1 MRNRYMAGERTAEYM
16 DEAFSRHSAWIL
28 GVCAGIA
35 NRMGFN
41 PAILR
46 VVTFVCLL
54 FMPLKTIAVYLLVW
68 VIFFRHRRG

>member
-1 MRNRYMAGERTAEYM
+1 MRNRYMAGDRTAEYL
-16 DEAFSRHSAWIL
+16 DDAISRHSAWIL

-35 NRMGFN
+35 NRCGFN

-46 VVTFVCLL
+46 IITVCFLL
-54 FMPLKTIAVYLLVW
+54 FFPLKTIAAYLLVW

>member
-1 MRNRYMAGERTAEYM
+1 MRNRYRAGERTAEYM

-46 VVTFVCLL
+46 VVTFCFLL
-54 FMPLKTIAVYLLVW
+54 FMPLKTIAVYLLIW